1 MSRKNEPSIKSNS
14 ARSLKAENKKDKQ
27 SRLSQT
33 ACPSVSLEEALLIPR
48 AIKDKYAG
56 QATVPLLVASAC
68 NISPAS
74 SKWRSITGAAVAY
87 GLTNGAYNA
96 KEISLTPLG
105 ERIVAPLI
113 EGDDEIAL
121 KEAVLKP
128 SVLADFYHEN
138 NGKKLPKPE
147 IAFNILQK
155 KGIPYDRI
163 NSVWEIL
170 KENAKRTNILK
181 VISGSEWVNL
191 DSRKTSIIETNPSAL
206 SSTVKTEV
214 ESIDLES
221 GVPNEVLQKMNITSQ
236 PEKTV
241 QSIMNNEKL
250 RIFVSHG
257 KSSAIIVGQL
267 KELLAYG
274 QMEPVISV
282 ERETTAIPVPDKVF
296 DDMRTCDACIIH
308 IDLEE
313 VPYGNGEQKHWHL
326 NENVLIEIG
335 AAIALY
341 EKRVV
346 LLCKKNTKLP
356 SNLQG
361 LYRCEYD
368 GDQLDYAS
376 TMKLL
381 KTMQELREKMKT

>member
-1 MSRKNEPSIKSNS
+1 MSRKNEPSIISNS
-14 ARSLKAENKKDKQ
+14 ARTPKAENKKDKQ

-33 ACPSVSLEEALLIPR
+33 ACPSVSLEEALIIPR
-48 AIKDKYAG
+48 ALKDNYAG

-74 SKWRSITGAAVAY
+74 SKWRIITGAAVAY
-87 GLTNGAYNA
+87 GLTDGAYNA

-105 ERIVAPLI
+105 ERIVAPLV

-121 KEAVLKP
+121 KEAALKP

-155 KGIPYDRI
+155 KGIPHDRI
-163 NSVWEIL
+163 NNVWEIL
-170 KENAKRTNILK
+170 KVNAKRINILK

-191 DSRKTSIIETNPSAL
+191 DSRRTSIIETDPSTL
-206 SSTVKTEV
+206 SSPVKTEV
-214 ESIDLES
+214 DSIDLES
-221 GVPNEVLQKMNITSQ
+221 GMSAEILQKMNNTSQ

-241 QSIMNNEKL
+241 QSIMNNERL

-267 KELLAYG
+267 KELLFYG
-274 QMEPVISV
+274 QMEPIISV

-313 VPYGNGEQKHWHL
+313 TPYGKHL

-346 LLCKKNTKLP
+346 LLCKKDTKLP

-368 GDQLDYAS
+368 GDQLDYSS

-381 KTMQELREKMKT
+381 KTMQELREKMKA